1 MTARIEFSAGGSLG
15 DMAGAIEDYAR
26 AQGRVNALVVPWES
40 DATAITMAVTSVKA
54 DGWAIE
60 HTNLGTIRLT
70 DLHNDLV
77 AVTISAAVT
86 EPAGLASIFE
96 RFARDLER
104 HLTARPSQ
112 ISRAGQP

>member
-1 MTARIEFSAGGSLG
+1 MTARIEFSAGGSLRG
-15 DMAGAIEDYAR
+15 MADAIEQYAR

-40 DATAITMAVTSVKA
+40 TAMSITMAVTSVKA

-77 AVTISAAVT
+77 AVAISAAVT
-86 EPAGLASIFE
+86 EPPALASIFE

-112 ISRAGQP
+112 TSSAGQP